1 MRKRLD
7 HHTGRAISKA
17 PGKENGSAA
26 VAAGPILWQEEAE
39 VKQAQVLASLLENRY
54 ASKYPM
60 PASLR
65 NPKSNPTY
73 YDDLIREMQEAPSR
87 SWFGGVMKR
96 FKGALRLT

>member
-17 PGKENGSAA
+17 PGKDNGSAA
-26 VAAGPILWQEEAE
+26 AAASPILWQEGAE

-73 YDDLIREMQEAPSR
+73 YDDLIREMQEAPNR